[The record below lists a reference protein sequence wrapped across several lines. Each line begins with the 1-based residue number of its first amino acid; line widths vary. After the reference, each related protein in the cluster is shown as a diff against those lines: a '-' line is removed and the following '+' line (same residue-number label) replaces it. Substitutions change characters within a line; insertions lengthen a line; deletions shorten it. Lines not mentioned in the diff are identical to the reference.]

1 MKNRHIKRN
10 QQKKRRKLR
19 EEYNTR
25 CRAIKLNASIKKDKS
40 ALMKASDEV
49 SKLLGR
55 KHTRANYGDKL
66 YDKEMEKGNKLT
78 FIPKDS
84 Q

>member
-1 MKNRHIKRN
+1 
-10 QQKKRRKLR
+10 
-19 EEYNTR
+19 
-25 CRAIKLNASIKKDKS
+25 
-40 ALMKASDEV
+40 MKASDEV